1 MLVSSVVHSDMRPS
15 QFNSVFRFS
24 QRLDTTKL
32 RASLTK
38 SRPPTNQAEAL
49 LPAASASAPSILRR
63 VDLGLQ
69 GLLVLAGLQDFVGPT
84 FPAPFLDSK
93 VNVS

>member
-1 MLVSSVVHSDMRPS
+1 M
-15 QFNSVFRFS
+15 
-24 QRLDTTKL
+24 
-32 RASLTK
+32 
-38 SRPPTNQAEAL
+38 NQAEAL
-49 LPAASASAPSILRR
+49 LPVASASAPSILRR

-69 GLLVLAGLQDFVGPT
+69 DLLVLAGLQDFVGPT